1 MNELTQTL
9 PTGEQANV
17 ALPGDSGVW
26 VFIFA
31 DMCAFALFF
40 LLFAAGRIAQPDLYA
55 ASQQQLDLR
64 LGLANTLILLTSGA
78 FMASAARQARAG
90 AWASARRNLVLTL
103 AVGSLFGVS
112 KAFEWSAKFSHGIG
126 LTTNEFFTYY
136 FVFTGIH
143 FLHFIIGIGV
153 LLVLIARSTGV
164 SSKGGGSESGSQ
176 LRWIEASGAYWHMVD
191 LLWIVLFAMLYLLRA
206 A

>member
-1 MNELTQTL
+1 MQ
-9 PTGEQANV
+9 QDV
-17 ALPGDSGVW
+17 SLPGDSGVW

-31 DMCAFALFF
+31 DMCAFAVFF
-40 LLFAAGRIAQPDLYA
+40 LLFAAGRIAQPELYA
-55 ASQQQLDLR
+55 SSQQQLDLR

-78 FMASAARQARAG
+78 FMASAARAARGG
-90 AWASARRNLVLTL
+90 AWSAARRNLVLTL
-103 AVGSLFGVS
+103 LVGSLFGVS
-112 KAFEWSAKFSHGIG
+112 KPLEWGAKFSHGIG

-143 FLHFIIGIGV
+143 FLHFLIGIGV
-153 LLVLIARSTGV
+153 LLVLIMR
-164 SSKGGGSESGSQ
+164 SKGGHQSASQ
-176 LRWIEASGAYWHMVD
+176 LRWIEAGGAYWHMVD

>member
-1 MNELTQTL
+1 MTEHAQTH
-9 PTGEQANV
+9 PIAAPAQA

-31 DMCAFALFF
+31 DMCAFAVFF
-40 LLFAAGRIAQPDLYA
+40 LLFAAGRIAQPELYET
-55 ASQQQLDLR
+55 SRQQLDLT
-64 LGLANTLILLTSGA
+64 LGLVNTLILLTSGA
-78 FMASAARQARAG
+78 FMAAAARQARAG
-90 AWASARRNLVLTL
+90 AWALARRSLVLTL

-112 KAFEWSAKFSHGIG
+112 KLFEWGAKFEHGIG

-143 FLHFIIGIGV
+143 FLHFVIGIGV
-153 LLVLIARSTGV
+153 LLVLIARSDGRANPA
-164 SSKGGGSESGSQ
+164 GQ
-176 LRWIEASGAYWHMVD
+176 LRWIEAGGAYWHMVD